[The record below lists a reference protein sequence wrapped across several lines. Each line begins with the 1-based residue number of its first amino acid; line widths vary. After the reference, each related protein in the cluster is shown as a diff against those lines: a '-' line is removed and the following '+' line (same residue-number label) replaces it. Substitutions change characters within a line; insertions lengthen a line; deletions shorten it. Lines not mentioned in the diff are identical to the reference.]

1 VNDRTED
8 DNDGRFP
15 DGLAVLTPFPIT
27 DEEIAGP
34 RSGWPWVTA
43 IIDSQVGPDEWGLVI
58 TDPEAVTDDD
68 GTPYYPV
75 VFRDAS
81 EIRLPDPSVE
91 ELREIFFR
99 EHGGTVDDVNGDI
112 PDHLSEHGGTR

>member
-1 VNDRTED
+1 MNDRTDE

-27 DEEIAGP
+27 DEEIAGG
-34 RSGWPWVTA
+34 RDSWPWVTA
-43 IIDSQVGPDEWGLVI
+43 TVNAQVGDDEWELVI
-58 TDPEAVTDDD
+58 TAEEAVTDDD

-75 VFRDAS
+75 VFRDSS
-81 EIRLPDPSVE
+81 EIRLPDPGVE

-99 EHGGTVDDVNGDI
+99 EHGGA
-112 PDHLSEHGGTR
+112 L